1 MRGRAAAAWLIAG
14 ALVTIAVTGA
24 AQPAP
29 KASSTATP
37 APTGSDG
44 DRAVALGRKGIAAF
58 QEGKWLEAY
67 ARFSEANAL
76 SPSPVFVL
84 YMGRSLRNAGR
95 LIEARAKLRA
105 MVDKPIAAG
114 APSSWHQA
122 QTDARAEVQQLDGN
136 IPTVVVLVN
145 GAGASA
151 PSLTLDDAPAPVG
164 RPMPVDPGDHRLL
177 ARAGSREVAKTIQVK
192 EAARLEVTLDLQA
205 EGSGASSSVERP
217 STATGAAASADRRG
231 SALPGIVALAVGGAA
246 LGVGAV
252 TGVLA
257 LSRAGDAK
265 DRCPDDQCPYVD
277 KSSIE
282 SDRSAAKDIAT
293 VSTVAFLVGGVAAAT
308 GVVLLV
314 VRPGGGAQL
323 APRGQARA
331 TSAKVTSVQLTPG
344 GAVVRGAF

>member
-1 MRGRAAAAWLIAG
+1 MSGRAAAAWLIAG
-14 ALVTIAVTGA
+14 ALVTVSVTGA

-29 KASSTATP
+29 KAPSTATP

-58 QEGKWLEAY
+58 QDGKWLEAY

-122 QTDARAEVQQLDGN
+122 QTDARAEVQQLDAN
-136 IPTVVVLVN
+136 IPTVLVLVN

-151 PSLTLDDAPAPVG
+151 PVLTLDDTPAPVG
-164 RPMPVDPGDHRLL
+164 RPVPVDPGDHRLL
-177 ARAGSREVAKTIQVK
+177 ARAGSREVARTIQVK

-205 EGSGASSSVERP
+205 QGSGASTSVERP
-217 STATGAAASADRRG
+217 STPAAAASADRRG
-231 SALPGIVALAVGGAA
+231 SPLPGIVALAVGGAA

-252 TGVLA
+252 TGALA

-265 DRCPDDQCPYVD
+265 DRCPDDQCPYAD

-314 VRPGGGAQL
+314 VRPGGGGHV
-323 APRGQARA
+323 APRGQALA
-331 TSAKVTSVQLTPG
+331 TSAKVTSVGLTAG